1 MFLFHFSQEVLSKQ
15 IKILV
20 FLNIFLLVARKT
32 IKSHICAPM
41 KQNVLTTYFSSKDWP
56 NNKLKQ
62 KNCSKK
68 AHKRKNAEQSALIAY
83 IKIAVSFFRMVVF
96 SIQGAKHYKDQRRD
110 NLPQPLFFKKRLL
123 LILAKAFI
131 NMTRNSRK

>member
-1 MFLFHFSQEVLSKQ
+1 MFLFHFSWEVLSKQ

-41 KQNVLTTYFSSKDWP
+41 KQNILTTYFSSKFWP

-62 KNCSKK
+62 KNFSKK
-68 AHKRKNAEQSALIAY
+68 AYKRKNAEQSALIAY
-83 IKIAVSFFRMVVF
+83 IKIAVSFFRLVVF
-96 SIQGAKHYKDQRRD
+96 GIQGAKHYKDQRRD
-110 NLPQPLFFKKRLL
+110 NLSQPHFLKKTALDPCKGFYKYDL
-123 LILAKAFI
+123 
-131 NMTRNSRK
+131 